1 MFIRLRMMAHNSL
14 AQWMVGK
21 QNGFS
26 DLDSQ
31 TLSVLIDTMSKA
43 SSNLAFANELD
54 EVCANAFDEQTA
66 EGFDDVLDLFKRPN
80 GELRDLL
87 TRYGIIH
94 KEDRTM
100 ASEYWDKHEYV
111 REHARRTTAGLSH
124 GHTALVRLVE
134 ILRTQWDEDYFKAE
148 PFAVR
153 LNGEDFYTFAT
164 LDEARKC
171 FDNVEQLYN
180 N

>member
-1 MFIRLRMMAHNSL
+1 
-14 AQWMVGK
+14 
-21 QNGFS
+21 
-26 DLDSQ
+26 
-31 TLSVLIDTMSKA
+31 
-43 SSNLAFANELD
+43 
-54 EVCANAFDEQTA
+54 
-66 EGFDDVLDLFKRPN
+66 
-80 GELRDLL
+80 
-87 TRYGIIH
+87 
-94 KEDRTM
+94 M

-171 FDNVEQLYN
+171 IDNVEQLYN